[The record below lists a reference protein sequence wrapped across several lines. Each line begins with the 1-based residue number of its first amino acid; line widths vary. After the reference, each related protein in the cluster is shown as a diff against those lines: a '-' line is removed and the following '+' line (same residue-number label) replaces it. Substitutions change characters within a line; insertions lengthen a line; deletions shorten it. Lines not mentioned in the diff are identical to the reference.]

1 MRHTKEEIRQMRNAR
16 KKRKRQQ
23 KSEIK
28 RAKIVEDAVRDVRAE
43 ADQCKSQALKY
54 NELWKKS
61 LKANNQLKRLFNDK
75 TNKKVYI
82 LYICHTSSGII
93 LIYSNI
99 FRAFRTIFST
109 RGAVRPICRISYMTK
124 SQIIINNVIL
134 KIVNIVFSGEGAVAP
149 PLLCRP

>member
-1 MRHTKEEIRQMRNAR
+1 MRNSR

-43 ADQCKSQALKY
+43 ADQRKSQALKY

-75 TNKKVYI
+75 TNNKVY
-82 LYICHTSSGII
+82 C
-93 LIYSNI
+93 IY
-99 FRAFRTIFST
+99 ATHLQ
-109 RGAVRPICRISYMTK
+109 V
-124 SQIIINNVIL
+124 
-134 KIVNIVFSGEGAVAP
+134 
-149 PLLCRP
+149 